1 MKREIII
8 KEISPLLLKVK
19 QLEITDNTSLT
30 KATGYL
36 SDLNSKLD
44 SIIED
49 KEKIT
54 KPINASLKEIRE
66 KYRPIETKL
75 KELID
80 LIRAKMSE
88 YATALDAKRK
98 AEEVKIEAKLESGK
112 LNVMQALNKLDAIP
126 TVPDNTVTDSGSVKF
141 RPKNVLNITDSA
153 LIPRLY
159 LVPNTVMLL
168 DDLEQGKIIPGC
180 EIKVIQ
186 IVYNSR

>member
-112 LNVMQALNKLDAIP
+112 LNVMQALNKLDANT
-126 TVPDNTVTDSGSVKF
+126 TVRCNTVTDRGAGKF
-141 RPKNVLNITDSA
+141 RP
-153 LIPRLY
+153 
-159 LVPNTVMLL
+159 
-168 DDLEQGKIIPGC
+168 
-180 EIKVIQ
+180 
-186 IVYNSR
+186 